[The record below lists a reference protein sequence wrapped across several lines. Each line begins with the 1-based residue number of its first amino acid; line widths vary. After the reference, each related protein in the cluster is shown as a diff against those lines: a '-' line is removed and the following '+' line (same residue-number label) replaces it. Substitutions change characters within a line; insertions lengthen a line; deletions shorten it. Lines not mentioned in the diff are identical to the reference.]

1 MADMAATEAEI
12 AGLSSRWADIE
23 LEDED
28 AGVEAPA
35 DDSGAMAAAES
46 WVVVGRFLTQRL
58 IKVEYMRQVMA
69 SAWKPVSGV
78 HITELQPNLFQF
90 VFHHITDVRRVM
102 DEGPWSFE
110 NCTLLCREVK
120 DGQLPKDMVLD
131 TVDLWVQVYNLPV
144 GYNMVPVLEQ
154 TGNFLGKFL
163 KIDERQMKGPPK
175 AFYRIRVCMSVDKPL
190 KRRMK
195 LIRRDKSWGWVN
207 FKYER
212 LHTFCFFCG
221 LLGHSEKFCLKARN
235 STLTVEQYPYGV
247 WMRAGQAR
255 GPRPV
260 GESWL
265 LTEDEPP
272 IRLEPVRVAPEK
284 PVGVQGREEEE
295 EEGVT
300 ALAKR
305 RRQDSR
311 QLTDTD
317 TNMADSSKNLHQAG
331 SGSQTRPQ
339 Q

>member
-1 MADMAATEAEI
+1 MASSEAEI
-12 AGLSSRWADIE
+12 AGLSNRWADIV

-35 DDSGAMAAAES
+35 VDDGATAVADS
-46 WVVVGRFLTQRL
+46 WVVVVRFLTQRL

-110 NCTLLCREVK
+110 NCTLLCKDVK
-120 DGQLPKDMVLD
+120 DGQLPEDMVLD

-144 GYNMVPVLEQ
+144 GYNTVPVLEQ

-163 KIDERQMKGPPK
+163 KIDERQMKGPLK
-175 AFYRIRVCMSVDKPL
+175 AFYRIRVCMSMDKPL

-235 STLTVEQYPYGV
+235 STLTPEQYPYGV

-265 LTEDEPP
+265 LTADDPP
-272 IRLEPVRVAPEK
+272 IRLEPVREAPEN
-284 PVGVQGREEEE
+284 PAVTEQGRTEEE

-300 ALAKR
+300 VVAKR
-305 RRQDSR
+305 RRQDNR
-311 QLTDTD
+311 QLADTNI
-317 TNMADSSKNLHQAG
+317 NMADSSKNLHQAG